1 MSSAD
6 ARSIP
11 QLLDHALRQASELF
25 SEEIALARAELSEKV
40 ARAGRGATMIAF
52 GGLLAMPA
60 IVVILIAIAMLLVGW
75 GVEPWT
81 AYLATGVGTLVLGV
95 LLAWL
100 GARRFSAEKLKPRAT
115 IEEIRRDRNAVR
127 EMVR

>member
-1 MSSAD
+1 MSSVD

-40 ARAGRGATMIAF
+40 ASAGRGAAMIAF
-52 GGLLAMPA
+52 GGLLLAPA
-60 IVVILIAIAMLLVGW
+60 IVVILIGLATLLIGR

-81 AYLATGVGTLVLGV
+81 AYLATGGGALALGA
-95 LLAWL
+95 LLAWT
-100 GARRFSAEKLKPRAT
+100 GARRFSSEGLKPSAT
-115 IEEIRRDRNAVR
+115 IEEIRRDRNAVK